1 MRQGLRPPIAVL
13 AVLAAVSLAAGA
25 IVGAN
30 REDGP
35 TPRLPEASGGRPLE
49 QVSFLATI
57 VPQAPERRRPTGG
70 GVPRGVAELARRLPL
85 ERKVAQLFL
94 LGFRGSDL
102 NAEIFRRLRRLDLG
116 GIVIDRHN
124 YRDPDLLRQLA
135 GEAAVIA
142 RQENHVTPW
151 VLAPQ
156 EGGDLNAFPDLPPA
170 LAPADLASAN
180 EAGAQ
185 AAEAARTL
193 GDLDVTGVLG
203 PVLDIGVEGGSPLG
217 SRVYSDDP
225 EEVAGFAD
233 AVISA
238 YREQRLFSAVSH
250 FPGLGAADR
259 STEEGPASVGLGLP
273 ELRLRDLLPF
283 RAAIEVGVPGVVLS
297 HALYPMS
304 DFTVPGSLSR
314 AIATDLLRGELRFD
328 GVAIT
333 DDLADPAI
341 SAVTSVPEA
350 AVRAVR
356 AGVDMLLISGPAG
369 DQQAA
374 YVAVL
379 RAARSGNIPRRR
391 LDEAIGRILLAKQ
404 GYGLID

>member
-1 MRQGLRPPIAVL
+1 MRQGLGPPIVVL
-13 AVLAAVSLAAGA
+13 VVLAAVAFVGGA
-25 IVGAN
+25 IVGGN
-30 REDGP
+30 QDDGQA
-35 TPRLPEASGGRPLE
+35 PRLPEASGGGPLDR
-49 QVSFLATI
+49 VSFLAKI
-57 VPQAPERRRPTGG
+57 VPQAAERPRKGSG
-70 GVPRGVAELARRLPL
+70 EVPRGVPNLARGLSL

-94 LGFRGSDL
+94 LGFRGTDL

-124 YRDPDLLRQLA
+124 YVGPELLRQQG
-135 GEAAVIA
+135 GEAVVIA
-142 RQENHVTPW
+142 RQENHVPPW

-170 LAPADLASAN
+170 RAPADLDSAD

-185 AAEAARTL
+185 ASEAARTL
-193 GDLDVTGVLG
+193 GDLEVTGVLG
-203 PVLDIGVEGGSPLG
+203 PVLDVGLEGGSALG
-217 SRVYSDDP
+217 ARVYSDDP

-233 AVISA
+233 AVVGA
-238 YREQRLFSAVSH
+238 YREERVFSAVSH
-250 FPGLGAADR
+250 FPGLGGADR
-259 STEEGPASVGLGLP
+259 STEEGPASVGLDVA
-273 ELRLRDLLPF
+273 ELRERDLIPF
-283 RAAIEVGVPGVVLS
+283 SAAVEVGVPGIVLS

-314 AIATDLLRGELRFD
+314 AIVTDLLRRELRFG

-341 SAVTSVPEA
+341 SAVTSVPDA

-356 AGVDMLLISGPAG
+356 AGADMLLISGPAS

-379 RAARSGNIPRRR
+379 RAVRRGEIPRRR
-391 LDEAIGRILLAKQ
+391 LDEAVARILRAKQ
-404 GYGLID
+404 AYGLIG

>member
-1 MRQGLRPPIAVL
+1 MRQGLRLSIAVL
-13 AVLAAVSLAAGA
+13 AVLAGISLIAGA
-25 IVGAN
+25 IVGGN
-30 REDGP
+30 QDDGP
-35 TPRLPEASGGRPLE
+35 SPPPPEASGGGPLE
-49 QVSFLATI
+49 RVSFLAKI
-57 VPQAPERRRPTGG
+57 VPQAPERRRTGG
-70 GVPRGVAELARRLPL
+70 EAPRGVPDLARGLPL

-94 LGFRGSDL
+94 LGFRGTDL

-124 YRDPDLLRQLA
+124 YTGPDLLRQLA
-135 GEAAVIA
+135 GEAVVIA
-142 RQENHVTPW
+142 RQEDHVPPW
-151 VLAPQ
+151 VMAPQ

-170 LAPADLASAN
+170 LAPADLDSAD
-180 EAGAQ
+180 EAGVEAF
-185 AAEAARTL
+185 EAARAL

-203 PVLDIGVEGGSPLG
+203 PVVDVGLEGGPALG
-217 SRVYSDDP
+217 ARVYSDDP

-233 AVISA
+233 AVVRA
-238 YREQRLFSAVSH
+238 YREQRVFSAVRH

-259 STEEGPASVGLGLP
+259 STEEGPASVGLALP
-273 ELRLRDLLPF
+273 ELRQRDLLPF

-314 AIATDLLRGELRFD
+314 AIATDLLRGELRFG

-341 SAVTSVPEA
+341 SAVTSVPDA

-356 AGVDMLLISGPAG
+356 AGADMLSISGPAS

-379 RAARSGNIPRRR
+379 RAARRGEVPSRR
-391 LDEAIGRILLAKQ
+391 LDQAVSRILIAKRA
-404 GYGLID
+404 YGLIG